1 MPKTAAK
8 KTPNKSAFIR
18 SLPASMPA
26 ADVVA
31 KAKAANLKLTPAFVY
46 AIRSKSRNKSSSG
59 AKRGP
64 KPATGKPSASEF
76 VRSQPASMKASEV
89 VAAGAKQGIKFST
102 NLVYAIRS
110 SGSKPGAARGGR
122 RGRGRGRAVAAG
134 GGGHHETTFRQL
146 ALNLGIARAREVLDS
161 LETKLRE
168 LISG

>member
-18 SLPASMPA
+18 SLPADMPA

-46 AIRSKSRNKSSSG
+46 AIRSKSRKKSSSG
-59 AKRGP
+59 PKRGP

-76 VRSQPASMKASEV
+76 VRSQPGSMKASEV

-110 SGSKPGAARGGR
+110 SGSRAGATRGGR
-122 RGRGRGRAVAAG
+122 RGRGSAMAAG
-134 GGGHHETTFRQL
+134 AGHHESTFRQL
-146 ALNLGIARAREVLDS
+146 ALDLGLSRARQVL
-161 LETKLRE
+161 E
-168 LISG
+168 

>member
-18 SLPASMPA
+18 SLPADMPA

-46 AIRSKSRNKSSSG
+46 AIRSKSRNNKGSSG

-102 NLVYAIRS
+102 NLVYAVRS
-110 SGSKPGAARGGR
+110 SGGKPGAGRGGR
-122 RGRGRGRAVAAG
+122 RGRGRAVAAG
-134 GGGHHETTFRQL
+134 GGHHESTFRQL
-146 ALNLGIARAREVLDS
+146 ALDLGLARARQVLDS

>member
-18 SLPASMPA
+18 SLPADMPA

-46 AIRSKSRNKSSSG
+46 AIRSKSRNKRSSG

-110 SGSKPGAARGGR
+110 SGSRPGAARGGR
-122 RGRGRGRAVAAG
+122 RGRGRAAATG
-134 GGGHHETTFRQL
+134 SGGHHETTFRQL